1 MNNDH
6 PGRIPS
12 KSRTLHSWYAALIL
26 LLALSGFGQ
35 MPIFKRYYIADIPG
49 LGWLAKFYITHYLH
63 YLGAVLLIAAIGY
76 VLVEFLLRRKTLQLT
91 ATGIAQSALLGG
103 IVMTG
108 VFLVLRNL
116 PGAWFP
122 PGVIVAMDLSHLL
135 LVMLFLAATLYG
147 FLFKKSWTIPLQKH
161 MKHEKGTNQ

>member
-1 MNNDH
+1 MHNDRSE
-6 PGRIPS
+6 RIPPE
-12 KSRTLHSWYAALIL
+12 KRTFKSWYAVMIL

-49 LGWLAKFYITHYLH
+49 LGWLAEFYVTHYLH

-76 VLVEFLLRRKTLQLT
+76 VLTEFMLRRKTLQLT
-91 ATGIAQSALLGG
+91 ATGIVLSSLLAG
-103 IVMTG
+103 IVMSG
-108 VFLVLRNL
+108 AFLVLRNV

-122 PGVIVAMDLSHLL
+122 AGAIMLMDLSHLI

-147 FLFKKSWTIPLQKH
+147 FLFKKNWTIAVQKH
-161 MKHEKGTNQ
+161 MNMDKE